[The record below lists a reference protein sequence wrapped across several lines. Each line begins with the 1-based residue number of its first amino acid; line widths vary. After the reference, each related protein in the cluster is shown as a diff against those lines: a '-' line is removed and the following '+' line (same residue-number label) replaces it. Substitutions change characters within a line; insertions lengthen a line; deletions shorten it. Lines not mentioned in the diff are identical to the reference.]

1 MADDRTFLLI
11 GDFRDNISPSL
22 EKINAQLATLK
33 SSLSGVGSRKNTG
46 FRGATNDI
54 GKLVSA
60 HKNLTSSIK
69 EVDGALRSTLGT
81 LKQYRSEMGKAA
93 SATRA
98 FQKAGGNLGG
108 GQFKKDMDA
117 ANKSAQAYLRTL
129 QQINSQSRRMPRGGM
144 GGGFQPP
151 RPPRGGGGGGGGMRP
166 PTSARGGGGGGGMG
180 AHMAEFGFAYSLG
193 TGIAQPIQSAIVQGF
208 QIGVGLMTKPFEYF
222 AGAFGE
228 RVQDQLSD
236 LKAAGGLF
244 SISQRSKTPFLKTM
258 DEAIQ
263 FQQDTNKVFANM
275 AKDLPGVTN
284 DYVQVGKRLS
294 DTMGR
299 IASGDFQNAP

>member
-1 MADDRTFLLI
+1 MAESREFLLI
-11 GDFRDNISPSL
+11 GAFRDEITPSL
-22 EKINAQLATLK
+22 ERINKQLATLK

-108 GQFKKDMDA
+108 GQFKRDMDA

-129 QQINSQSRRMPRGGM
+129 QQINSESRRMPRGGM
-144 GGGFQPP
+144 GGGFQLP

-166 PTSARGGGGGGGMG
+166 PTSARGGGGAGAGPGGF
-180 AHMAEFGFAYSLG
+180 HMAEFGFAYTLG
-193 TGIAQPIQSAIVQGF
+193 NALSQPIQNAIVQGF

-222 AGAFGE
+222 ANRLGE
-228 RVQDQLSD
+228 RMQDEMSD
-236 LKAAGGLF
+236 LKAAG
-244 SISQRSKTPFLKTM
+244 
-258 DEAIQ
+258 
-263 FQQDTNKVFANM
+263 
-275 AKDLPGVTN
+275 
-284 DYVQVGKRLS
+284 
-294 DTMGR
+294 
-299 IASGDFQNAP
+299 